1 VYSVIIRA
9 NDGTTFVKL
18 PNEGGADEVWFDNPT
33 TTSNSSSSFHYFLAE
48 GGCTS
53 NCGRNS
59 HQGIN
64 RLGIID
70 LISVLGTETS
80 DTFPGGQ
87 DVFIGFSGSTTRR
100 AHSVAAWSG
109 ELANSSVDLPAVGGT
124 PGPFSSTLCGNF
136 AAQGCIGML
145 AVTPI
150 PNGNVELGE

>member
-100 AHSVAAWSG
+100 AHSVGTGRDG
-109 ELANSSVDLPAVGGT
+109 ENAVGTGAIIRRAVGT
-124 PGPFSSTLCGNF
+124 QDV
-136 AAQGCIGML
+136 A
-145 AVTPI
+145 
-150 PNGNVELGE
+150 GERKTRIFDKE